1 MTFKKNSIVKNTI
14 GSIFNSS
21 VNNDYP
27 QVLRFGMLK
36 DHSNGPIWSKRCWF
50 VGIFHA
56 FSPCDV
62 LIGWNFSCISSCDLK
77 WYIDWLME
85 SLFGHYDQYEEE
97 ALMGWI
103 FSCISS
109 CDFKWPI
116 RSLFD
121 QYDEKTLIG
130 WKNQIY
136 NFN

>member
-1 MTFKKNSIVKNTI
+1 
-14 GSIFNSS
+14 
-21 VNNDYP
+21 
-27 QVLRFGMLK
+27 
-36 DHSNGPIWSKRCWF
+36 
-50 VGIFHA
+50 
-56 FSPCDV
+56 
-62 LIGWNFSCISSCDLK
+62 
-77 WYIDWLME
+77 ME